1 MSLVHLGCLKLIRHY
16 GCIRGLFIIY
26 LKVGDAPKQQAVL
39 QHSNPEFALGCTAFG
54 PFVQC
59 VQPHKSAGT
68 LLQRSQGSDAIQ
80 KYGTSASFYFTIR
93 NTVEVLASLVS
104 SFLNFFQGRDE
115 NGVSE
120 Q

>member
-1 MSLVHLGCLKLIRHY
+1 MASSMSFVHLGCLKLLRHY
-16 GCIRGLFIIY
+16 GCTRGLFIIC

-39 QHSNPEFALGCTAFG
+39 LQHSNPEVALGCTVFG

-68 LLQRSQGSDAIQ
+68 LLQRSQGSDAVQ

-93 NTVEVLASLVS
+93 NTVVYSIGVLGVFISD
-104 SFLNFFQGRDE
+104 FFPGQG
-115 NGVSE
+115 
-120 Q
+120 